1 MHARKMLFAAILF
14 ICALSSKKILIYNE
28 EMIVACCFIGFII
41 LSRKSLGNTF
51 KVTLD
56 GRIQAIQEESQLK
69 RKKRALFIKLT
80 FFLMLVVLFFLFSW
94 WAQEWEFFGMVST
107 RVGRALFIK
116 GVSSLMPEVW
126 ISCGASFVASAL
138 GGALISCMEGG
149 VPLPAGTSGA
159 GSSGAGGMGELTGM
173 NAPASSS
180 GIRPPFDLNMAPDP
194 EPEPSSSPGLK
205 NRIIEAE
212 LEEAQKELRF
222 WEEKGRHYFKEEAR
236 LYRAGLEGEKMEKEF
251 YSLERRVENLRLEHR
266 RLLSLIASR
275 RG

>member
-1 MHARKMLFAAILF
+1 
-14 ICALSSKKILIYNE
+14 
-28 EMIVACCFIGFII
+28 MIVARCFIGFII

-56 GRIQAIQEESQLK
+56 GRTPALQEESQLK
-69 RKKRALFIKLT
+69 RKKRALFIKFT

-138 GGALISCMEGG
+138 GGVLISCMEGG

-159 GSSGAGGMGELTGM
+159 GSSGAGGIGELGM
-173 NAPASSS
+173 NAPN
-180 GIRPPFDLNMAPDP
+180 RPLFDLNVEPAPDP
-194 EPEPSSSPGLK
+194 SSSADLDLIKNQMLETERELK
-205 NRIIEAE
+205 EARAE
-212 LEEAQKELRF
+212 LAY
-222 WEEKGRHYFKEEAR
+222 WEEKERAFFKEEAR
-236 LYRAGLEGEKMEKEF
+236 LYHAKLEREGMERE
-251 YSLERRVENLRLEHR
+251 YLSLERKLGNLRLEHR
-266 RLLSLIASR
+266 RLVLSLIALR